1 MFLRGEHITV
11 AYKAPR
17 TLTIAANASA
27 EAIDYGA
34 NGVAGTLKTLK
45 YPQARTLQ
53 FDRRAVVNGRPMVRI
68 TSEELAGY
76 WIPANQVTTDGH

>member
-1 MFLRGEHITV
+1 MEGTDFFT
-11 AYKAPR
+11 
-17 TLTIAANASA
+17 
-27 EAIDYGA
+27 

-45 YPQARTLQ
+45 YPQPRTLQ

-68 TSEELAGY
+68 TSEEFAGC